1 MITRIGTSTTA
12 GKAQQGKVSLTA
24 FQRGLRLFLAFSPLL
39 LVARIMLWRV
49 FFLFRKSFFLSSIG
63 FFCLMGPFFGYQ
75 TPAVWV
81 WVWVRFGLV
90 GMGWEWK
97 LSNDGPEGGH
107 KLERSPAH
115 TQRAIGR
122 HDTMT

>member
-12 GKAQQGKVSLTA
+12 GKAQQGKVSLIA
-24 FQRGLRLFLAFSPLL
+24 FQRGLQLFLAFSPLL

-49 FFLFRKSFFLSSIG
+49 FFLFGNWSFLSSVG

-75 TPAVWV
+75 TPGVWV
-81 WVWVRFGLV
+81 WVWLE
-90 GMGWEWK
+90 WEWEWEMEWE
-97 LSNDGPEGGH
+97 LSNDGPAGGH